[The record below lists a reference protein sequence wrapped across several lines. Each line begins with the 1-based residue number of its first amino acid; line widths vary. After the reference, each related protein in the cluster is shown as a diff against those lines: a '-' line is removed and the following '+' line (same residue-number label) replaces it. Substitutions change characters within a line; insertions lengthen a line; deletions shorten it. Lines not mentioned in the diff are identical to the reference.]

1 MQFSELFVYST
12 NMKHQNRIQIFG
24 RNTDTLSFCPQLS
37 FKLKRDQKNLLS
49 PNVLQAAKNGFEAD
63 ILMRPESRALA
74 NVQPG
79 SQPEKLLAI
88 LPLSKMKYVSRL
100 SLQLHISGNSLF
112 PFNLMTFELFDFAGW
127 VLIVNRH
134 LFESTSSQNGQN
146 WTNLSPPNFTKFM
159 MAILSQFTRPA
170 RFDNRRKPRYFWPPH
185 QKFWRKILPEA
196 IKSKGDGNSGANRA
210 IIWGGVVSAA
220 SHHITFAFSRR
231 KCFDWEIQLVMGG
244 GLLFHSRALVF
255 LFITKVGIVWK
266 GNEM

>member
-1 MQFSELFVYST
+1 M
-12 NMKHQNRIQIFG
+12 
-24 RNTDTLSFCPQLS
+24 
-37 FKLKRDQKNLLS
+37 
-49 PNVLQAAKNGFEAD
+49 
-63 ILMRPESRALA
+63 
-74 NVQPG
+74 
-79 SQPEKLLAI
+79 
-88 LPLSKMKYVSRL
+88 L
-100 SLQLHISGNSLF
+100 SLQIHISRNSLF
-112 PFNLMTFELFDFAGW
+112 RFNLMTFELFDFAGW

-170 RFDNRRKPRYFWPPH
+170 RFDNRRKPRYFWPSH
-185 QKFWRKILPEA
+185 QKFWCKILPEA

-220 SHHITFAFSRR
+220 SHHITFAFSGR